1 MKNKGLLSSWAQVRR
16 NAQSGLKG
24 QAGFT
29 LVEMAIVLVIIGLIL
44 GAVIKG
50 QELILSAKAKKAVG
64 DINAVVVSFNNYGDM
79 YGNRIPGDDGPLAT
93 LTARG
98 GLWGNVTRFGN
109 NNGSLDV
116 TIGNTFVAAG
126 EGAAFWQ
133 HLWAAALP
141 AGNIPNTA
149 YTGAGAPNGMA
160 KNAFGGLFGVTS
172 DNTVMGG
179 LTGNKVCMSRVPGK
193 IAAIMDS
200 NLDDGRPNSGL
211 FRASDGSATAD
222 TAPAATASTAY
233 IETNYYTVC
242 YKM

>member
-1 MKNKGLLSSWAQVRR
+1 MKHKGLLSSWAQVRR

-50 QELILSAKAKKAVG
+50 QELIVSAKAKKAAS
-64 DINAVVVSFNNYGDM
+64 DLNAVVASFNNYADM
-79 YGNRIPGDDGPLAT
+79 YGNRIPGDDGPAAT
-93 LTARG
+93 LTTRG
-98 GLWGNVTRFGN
+98 GSWANVTLAGN
-109 NNGSLDV
+109 NNGALEV
-116 TIGNTFVAAG
+116 TAANTFSAAG
-126 EGAAFWQ
+126 EGGAFWQ

-141 AGNIPNTA
+141 AGNLPNTS
-149 YTGAGAPNGMA
+149 YTTAGAPNGTA
-160 KNAFGGLFGVTS
+160 KNAFGGLLGVTN

-200 NLDDGRPNSGL
+200 NLDDGASNSGL
-211 FRASDGSATAD
+211 FRASAGSATAD
-222 TAPAATASTAY
+222 TAPAAAASTAY
-233 IETNYYTVC
+233 GETNYYTVC